1 MCKMGNVIN
10 LNQYRKKREREQK
23 NRQTAANRVK
33 YGRVKAGS
41 RGLAKH
47 RENEEKELAQK
58 TSEPIPLHV
67 NQPHPAETETGEDT
81 EPG

>member
-1 MCKMGNVIN
+1 MDNVIN

-23 NRQTAANRVK
+23 NRQSAANRVK
-33 YGRVKAGS
+33 YGRVRADN
-41 RGLAKH
+41 RGVAKH

-58 TSEPIPLHV
+58 TTEPIPLHA
-67 NQPHPAETETGEDT
+67 NQPHPAETETEQDT